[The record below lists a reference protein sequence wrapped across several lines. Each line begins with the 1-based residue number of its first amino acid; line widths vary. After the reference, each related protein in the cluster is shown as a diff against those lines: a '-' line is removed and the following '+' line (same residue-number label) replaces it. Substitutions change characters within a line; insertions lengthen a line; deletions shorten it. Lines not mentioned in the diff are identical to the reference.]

1 MLQGYRARAFE
12 MGREYVA
19 GVYGETITAGKCCNC
34 DEVGAVR
41 VGSGEAMCGGCIVAA
56 VEHGHRH
63 GLVGESVADKFF
75 GGRWL
80 RQVDDLAGCVVA
92 GVISATN

>member
-19 GVYGETITAGKCCNC
+19 DVYGPLMSVAECCNC
-34 DEVGAVR
+34 GEYRAVR
-41 VGSGEAMCGGCIVAA
+41 IGSAGAMCSGCIVAA

-63 GLVGESVADKFF
+63 GLVAESVADEIF

-80 RQVDDLAGCVVA
+80 RQVDHLAGCVVA
-92 GVISATN
+92 GVISAA